1 MGEKGALEM
10 SCRLPR
16 GEGIR
21 PAEGDRDPAGRWPAG
36 RQRAAAVGSSHCERS
51 RGGGVGSSRVE
62 RDSRAGALFRGGSK
76 EYCIGPKPPQFGPK
90 PFYYLDIELKAETG
104 ESPTRCA
111 A

>member
-62 RDSRAGALFRGGSK
+62 RLESRCPILRDSGAG
-76 EYCIGPKPPQFGPK
+76 
-90 PFYYLDIELKAETG
+90 LKDTV
-104 ESPTRCA
+104 
-111 A
+111 